1 MPTRLSR
8 LTLMSRTFV
17 WVFLFALLTFLGKTP
32 SERLSVI
39 LFANGYLLSALLVR
53 LKQERY
59 LLLIPAF
66 FAHLLAGEIMSMPRL
81 LNLFYACAHILSTV
95 AGAELIRPTDGT
107 RLTLRSL
114 SETAQLILNAGLV
127 SSILHTL
134 IVFPAHAL
142 NKQPESAVMTCF
154 LLFSSQL
161 LSVLLITPIL
171 LTWKSSLLSAT
182 TWKWK
187 LEGFVL
193 LFGTILI
200 QPIIYHVIPLMR
212 PNAPPMPIITTPFL
226 LWAIVRRTHT
236 AVSLV
241 LAIMGVTLQFE
252 AVFNPELF
260 ALLGENIT
268 ASLYTLNTHLIL
280 TAVTIHFL
288 AALLNERHEVA
299 EMEHAS
305 HEQLMRLNQVANQLA
320 SASNFSTFCQRAVEL
335 GQKELGFDRVSLWL
349 YDKAQGRM
357 RGSYG
362 IDEQGTVREEWE
374 QSYSVEY
381 TWFEEQFKKEMRG
394 FRFNPNAPIYN
405 EKSEVIAQGEVAMAI
420 LWDGN
425 AGVGTISVDN
435 FIHKRSITSSQ
446 QRLIQL
452 YATTIGHLCSRMHIE
467 EALRDSTQRLQ
478 EQSDILTQTQETA
491 HIGGWIFYKDSQ
503 ALHCTDEV
511 YRIFERPEN
520 EAIPTL
526 ETLIEPLVTADRAE
540 LLRAIDQAKE
550 NGVGWDFEVE
560 AHTRTGRSIWLRT
573 QGMVD
578 RESDD
583 IPRIYGSFQDIT
595 ERKRLEHETE
605 ELFTLSQD
613 IFCLLNTEGQIL
625 RVNPAG
631 IRISGYS
638 EAELLQRYVEDLID
652 PADFPIIEEEL
663 EQFLTKH
670 TLVNTEARIICKDGS
685 LRWLQWRSTP
695 LIDGRV
701 FYAVARDVTEQRNAD
716 LVLRESES
724 RFRDVTEAA
733 GEYIWET
740 GLDARYTFLT
750 ERACAITGYSLS
762 EMIGHKPSDFMPVEE
777 RERVIKWFKP
787 YEEAFLPF
795 RDLEH
800 QTITKSGA
808 IITQSINGVPRFD
821 AQGNFLGWR
830 GTGMDITSHKNLQEQ
845 VYQSQKMESI
855 GRLAGGVAHDFN
867 NLLTAIRGYTE
878 MASDILDETHPAK
891 RYLQNVELASD
902 RATQLTA
909 QLLAFAR
916 KQIIEPRIV
925 DLRQQMQEFR
935 DIVARLIGED
945 IRISLYA
952 DADLWKVRIDP
963 GQFEQIVVNLAVNA
977 RDAMP
982 HGGRLTLSLF
992 NRSLSSTE
1000 PMVNARDITAGDY
1013 VHFMVQDTG
1022 TGMEEEVRRHIFE
1035 PFFTTKAPGRGTG
1048 LGMATCHGIVKQ
1060 HEGHIWVQSEM
1071 GYGTTFHIYLP
1082 RATSPLS
1089 TVEAEALSPL
1099 RGGQE
1104 RVLLVEDEAA
1114 VRDIAQRVLEQQGYL
1129 VSPASNGLEALDLF
1143 QTSKTPFDLVLTD
1156 VIMPEM
1162 SGKQLV
1168 EHIQAS
1174 QPSIKIL
1181 YTSGYTGDMLDKQ
1194 EIDEERVAFLPK
1206 PYTPQILARKVREVL
1221 DERD

>member
-1 MPTRLSR
+1 
-8 LTLMSRTFV
+8 MSRTFV
-17 WVFLFALLTFLGKTP
+17 WVFVFALLTFWGKAP
-32 SERLSVI
+32 SERLSVL
-39 LFANGYLLSALLVR
+39 LFANGYLLSALLIR

-59 LLLIPAF
+59 LLLLPAF
-66 FAHLLAGEIMSMPRL
+66 FAHLVAGEIMNMPHL
-81 LNLFYACAHILSTV
+81 LNFSYACAHVLSSL
-95 AGAELIRPTDGT
+95 AGAELVRPPDGT
-107 RLTLRSL
+107 RITLRSL
-114 SETAQLILNAGLV
+114 NETAQLILNAGLV

-134 IVFPAHAL
+134 LVLPAHVL
-142 NKQPESAVMTCF
+142 LHTPESAVMTCF
-154 LLFSSQL
+154 LLFSSQML
-161 LSVLLITPIL
+161 GVLLITPIL
-171 LTWKSSLLSAT
+171 LTWKSSLISAT
-182 TWKWK
+182 TWQWK
-187 LEGFVL
+187 LEGVL
-193 LFGTILI
+193 LVLGTLLI
-200 QPIIYHVIPLMR
+200 QPLIYHVIPHLR
-212 PNAPPMPIITTPFL
+212 PNAPPMPIIATPFL

-236 AVSLV
+236 AVAFV
-241 LAIMGVTLQFE
+241 LAIMGVVLQFE

-268 ASLYTLNTHLIL
+268 TSLYTLNTHLIL
-280 TAVTIHFL
+280 TAITIHFL

-299 EMEHAS
+299 EVEHAS

-320 SASNFSTFCQRAVEL
+320 SASSFATFCQIAVEL
-335 GQKELGFDRVSLWL
+335 GQKELGFDRLSLWL
-349 YDKAQGRM
+349 YDRSQGRM

-362 IDEQGTVREEWE
+362 IDEQGNLREEWGE
-374 QSYSVEY
+374 SYSVEY
-381 TWFEEQFKKEMRG
+381 TWFEEQFKKEMHG

-405 EKSEVIAQGEVAMAI
+405 EKSENIGQGEVAMAI
-420 LWDGN
+420 LWDGS

-435 FIHKRSITSSQ
+435 FIHKRSISPSQ

-452 YATTIGHLCSRMHIE
+452 YATTIGHLCSRIHIE

-491 HIGGWIFYKDSQ
+491 HIGGWIFYLDSQ

-511 YRIFERPEN
+511 YRIFERPEQ
-520 EAIPTL
+520 EEIPTL
-526 ETLIEPLVTADRAE
+526 EDLVEPLMEADCIQ
-540 LLRAIDQAKE
+540 LLCAIEQAKE
-550 NGVGWDFEVE
+550 NGIGWDFEVE
-560 AHTRTGRSIWLRT
+560 AHTRTGKRLWLRT
-573 QGMVD
+573 QGTVD
-578 RESDD
+578 RESADA
-583 IPRIYGSFQDIT
+583 PRIYGSFQDIT

-631 IRISGYS
+631 VRISGYS
-638 EAELLQRYVEDLID
+638 ESELLQRYIQDLID
-652 PADFPIIEEEL
+652 PADFPIIEQEI
-663 EQFLTKH
+663 EQFLAKH
-670 TLVNTEARIICKDGS
+670 TLVNTELRLVCKDGS

-695 LIDGRV
+695 LIEGRV
-701 FYAVARDVTEQRNAD
+701 FYAVARDVTEQRNAY

-740 GLDARYTFLT
+740 GLDSRYTFLT

-762 EMIGHKPSDFMPVEE
+762 ELLGHKPSDFMPLEE
-777 RERVIKWFKP
+777 KERVTKWFKP

-821 AQGNFLGWR
+821 AHGNFLGWR
-830 GTGMDITSHKNLQEQ
+830 GTGMDITAHKNLQEQ

-878 MASDILDETHPAK
+878 MATDILDETHPAK

-952 DADLWKVRIDP
+952 DADLWQVKIDP

-982 HGGRLTLSLF
+982 QGGRLTLSLF
-992 NRSLSSTE
+992 NRSLSITE
-1000 PMVNARDITAGDY
+1000 PMVSARDIAAGDY

-1022 TGMEEEVRRHIFE
+1022 MGMEEEVRRHIFE

-1060 HEGHIWVQSEM
+1060 HEGHIWVQSEV
-1071 GYGTTFHIYLP
+1071 GHGTTFHIYLP
-1082 RATSPLS
+1082 RVSSPLS
-1089 TVEAEALSPL
+1089 TAEEEVLSPL
-1099 RGGQE
+1099 RGGEE
-1104 RVLLVEDEAA
+1104 RILLVEDEAS

-1129 VSPASNGLEALDLF
+1129 VSSASNGSEALELF
-1143 QTSKTPFDLVLTD
+1143 QSAQTPFDLVLTD

-1168 EHIQAS
+1168 ERLQAE
-1174 QPSIKIL
+1174 QPLIKIL

-1194 EIDEERVAFLPK
+1194 EIDEEGVAFLPK
-1206 PYTPQILARKVREVL
+1206 PYTPQVLARKVREVL
-1221 DERD
+1221 DEKE